1 MRAQIEKL
9 NELLSSKKI
18 ISITTH
24 TNPDGDAIGSSFALY
39 HFLIKLNHEVKV
51 ITPNR
56 HPDFLDWVPGIKN
69 LEIYDEY
76 PDKCKKILA
85 DSDLLFTLDFND
97 LKRASNLS
105 YAIDEFNGK
114 IVMIDHHQNPDGY
127 SDIEISEPDITS
139 TSEMIYKFIEL
150 SDKTHV
156 IDKNIATCIY
166 LGMMTDTGSFQY
178 RGVNESTHK
187 IISSLLSF
195 GVDNNKIYNSVYN
208 SNEISKLKLLS
219 IALKNLELIVEK
231 KTAIMFLNQADL
243 IKNNYRKGDSEGI
256 VNYGLSLKGI
266 HFSVI
271 FIEDENEKNKFKISF
286 RSKEDFPCNEFASKF
301 FNGGGHLNAAG
312 GLYKGNINSAIE
324 YFKKSLKEF

>member
-1 MRAQIEKL
+1 MRAQIDKVI
-9 NELLSSKKI
+9 ELLSSKKR

-39 HFLIKLNHEVKV
+39 HYLIKLNHEVKV
-51 ITPNR
+51 ITPNK

-69 LEIYDEY
+69 LEIYDED
-76 PDKCKKILA
+76 PDKCKEILN

-97 LKRASNLS
+97 LKRASNLG
-105 YAIDEFNGK
+105 YAIDEFNGT
-114 IVMIDHHQNPDGY
+114 IIMIDHHQNPAGY
-127 SDIEISEPDITS
+127 SNIEISEPDITS

-150 SDKTHV
+150 SDQIHI
-156 IDKNIATCIY
+156 IDKDIATCIY

-178 RGVNESTHK
+178 RGVNDLTHK

-219 IALKNLELIVEK
+219 LALKNLELVADK
-231 KTAIMFLNQADL
+231 KTAIMYLNQADL

-271 FIEDENEKNKFKISF
+271 FIEDENDTNKFKISF
-286 RSKEDFPCNEFASKF
+286 RSKEDFPCNEFATKF

-312 GLYKGNINSAIE
+312 GIYIGNLNSAIE
-324 YFKKSLKEF
+324 YFKKSLNKF

>member
-9 NELLSSKKI
+9 NELLSSKKR

-76 PDKCKKILA
+76 PDKCKKILS

-150 SDKTHV
+150 SDKIHV

-178 RGVNESTHK
+178 RGVNDSTHK

-231 KTAIMFLNQADL
+231 KTAIMFLNQDDL

-286 RSKEDFPCNEFASKF
+286 RSKEDFPCNEFAFKF

-312 GLYKGNINSAIE
+312 GLYKGNLNSAIE
-324 YFKKSLKEF
+324 YFKKSLNEF

>member
-9 NELLSSKKI
+9 NELLSSKKR

-76 PDKCKKILA
+76 PDKCKKILS

-105 YAIDEFNGK
+105 YAIDEFDGK

-150 SDKTHV
+150 SDKIHV

-178 RGVNESTHK
+178 RGVNDSTHK

-195 GVDNNKIYNSVYN
+195 GVDNNKIYNNVYN

-286 RSKEDFPCNEFASKF
+286 RSKEDFPCNEFAFKF

-312 GLYKGNINSAIE
+312 GVYKGNLNSAIE
-324 YFKKSLKEF
+324 YFKKSLNEF

>member
-9 NELLSSKKI
+9 NELLSSKKR

-76 PDKCKKILA
+76 PDKCKKILS

-150 SDKTHV
+150 SDKIHV

-178 RGVNESTHK
+178 RGVNDSTHK

-219 IALKNLELIVEK
+219 IALKDLELIVEK
-231 KTAIMFLNQADL
+231 KTAIMFLNQDDL

-286 RSKEDFPCNEFASKF
+286 RSKEDFPCNEFAFKF

-312 GLYKGNINSAIE
+312 GLYKGNLNSAIE
-324 YFKKSLKEF
+324 YFKKSLNEF

>member
-9 NELLSSKKI
+9 NELLSSKKR

-39 HFLIKLNHEVKV
+39 HYLIKLNHDVKV

-76 PDKCKKILA
+76 PDKCKKILS

-150 SDKTHV
+150 SDKIHV

-178 RGVNESTHK
+178 RGVNDSTHK

-195 GVDNNKIYNSVYN
+195 GVDNNKIYNNVYN

-231 KTAIMFLNQADL
+231 KTAIMFLNQANL

-286 RSKEDFPCNEFASKF
+286 RSKEDFPCNEFAFKF

-312 GLYKGNINSAIE
+312 GLYKGNLNSAIE
-324 YFKKSLKEF
+324 YFKKSLNEF

>member
-9 NELLSSKKI
+9 NELLSSKKR

-39 HFLIKLNHEVKV
+39 HYLIKLNHDVKV

-76 PDKCKKILA
+76 PDKCKKILS

-127 SDIEISEPDITS
+127 SDIEISEPNITS

-150 SDKTHV
+150 SDKIHV

-178 RGVNESTHK
+178 RGVNDSTHK

-195 GVDNNKIYNSVYN
+195 GVDNNKIYNNVYN

-231 KTAIMFLNQADL
+231 KTAIMFLNQANL

-286 RSKEDFPCNEFASKF
+286 RSKEDFPCNEFAFKF

-312 GLYKGNINSAIE
+312 GLYKGNLNSAIE
-324 YFKKSLKEF
+324 YFKKSLNEF

>member
-9 NELLSSKKI
+9 NELLSSKKR

-39 HFLIKLNHEVKV
+39 HYLIKLNHDVKV

-76 PDKCKKILA
+76 PDKCKKILS

-105 YAIDEFNGK
+105 YALDEFNGK
-114 IVMIDHHQNPDGY
+114 IVMIDHHQNPAGY

-150 SDKTHV
+150 SDKIHV

-178 RGVNESTHK
+178 RGVNDSTHK

-286 RSKEDFPCNEFASKF
+286 RSKEDFPCNEFAFKF

-312 GLYKGNINSAIE
+312 GVYKGNLNSAIE
-324 YFKKSLKEF
+324 YFKKSLNEF